1 MLAVLIA
8 ALGSTLGTIANVP
21 QIIRVIKLQCAA
33 AISYYSLLLRMSAS
47 LCFLIA
53 IMLTGS
59 YLVALTNM
67 FMLFGSS
74 FLLYLKSYYANK
86 KIRNQHGCEKT
97 SDTCNTKAIYQG
109 RVPNS

>member
-1 MLAVLIA
+1 MVKTNSRESDLLAVFIA
-8 ALGSTLGTIANVP
+8 ALVSILGTIANIP

-33 AISYYSLLLRMSAS
+33 AISYCSLLLRMSAA

-59 YLVALTNM
+59 YLVALTNL

-74 FLLYLKSYYANK
+74 LLLYLKIYYAHKNK
-86 KIRNQHGCEKT
+86 
-97 SDTCNTKAIYQG
+97 
-109 RVPNS
+109 